1 MPLEPVV
8 VEYCP
13 TCACPFEY
21 CDNAGC
27 KRAKM
32 ETEMAKASVSGGD
45 GDGDGAPAIPAD
57 ATTDAATAPEKKKSS
72 KKAKAKGV
80 TITRT
85 TRNKKKTITNVAG
98 LEHFDGVKVAD
109 AAKAFGKKFAC
120 GASVT
125 KGATG
130 KDEIDVQGDVSE
142 GGRGDADGEVRRR
155 RGAHQARRQGQVGR
169 RTRDGGGR
177 GRSESEFSS
186 GLLLGL
192 MFFLAGAGARKWT
205 SSIDQYPFSLL
216 TTFHAASSPSSSP
229 TYARACRM
237 NVVIVSSW

>member
-1 MPLEPVV
+1 MPLVPVV

-13 TCACPFEY
+13 NCACPFEY

-32 ETEMAKASVSGGD
+32 ETEMAKASVSGGE

-142 GGRGDADGEVRRR
+142 GVAAMLTEKFGVDAELIKLVDKG
-155 RGAHQARRQGQVGR
+155 
-169 RTRDGGGR
+169 
-177 GRSESEFSS
+177 
-186 GLLLGL
+186 
-192 MFFLAGAGARKWT
+192 K
-205 SSIDQYPFSLL
+205 
-216 TTFHAASSPSSSP
+216 
-229 TYARACRM
+229 
-237 NVVIVSSW
+237 